1 MRRWVAPGPKISKQL
16 MGIAGSFQNRAEQ
29 EQGRGWSRARAE
41 QSKSRGGA
49 LGTAAAEQ
57 GAPLLAHRCTT
68 RDAPKVPNL
77 ETHSTEPP
85 NLQYP
90 TSRPMVPDLQT

>member
-1 MRRWVAPGPKISKQL
+1 
-16 MGIAGSFQNRAEQ
+16 MGIAGSFENRAGDGAEQ
-29 EQGRGWSRARAE
+29 EQG
-41 QSKSRGGA
+41 KSRGGA